1 MEALPS
7 AKPWELNNII
17 GTAFDKLRT
26 LEGRPSEI
34 HAHLTPIG
42 PKSMTW
48 ARGSVMPWPF
58 KRVHYLVAKNRQK
71 TGLAGKQTGDQEE
84 RHTSAAPTI
93 SH

>member
-1 MEALPS
+1 
-7 AKPWELNNII
+7 
-17 GTAFDKLRT
+17 
-26 LEGRPSEI
+26 
-34 HAHLTPIG
+34 
-42 PKSMTW
+42 MTW

-58 KRVHYLVAKNRQK
+58 KSVQYLVVKKRQK